1 MDSSDGDI
9 KEGVLSLNLD
19 MKFRDVFLRFKSK
32 YFELLYSQRLIWYY
46 CFSIINIVES
56 KETNL
61 FVCTSIW

>member
-32 YFELLYSQRLIWYY
+32 YFELLYSQRLIRY
-46 CFSIINIVES
+46 
-56 KETNL
+56 
-61 FVCTSIW
+61 